1 MFCILQILLLYK
13 TSTVLIFYIKCAEA
27 CLRKRAIETE
37 PFCARAFTKTDSSY
51 NNSFISIFST
61 IFFLSNDMKSINGQ
75 PILMRIRVELLFTKI

>member
-61 IFFLSNDMKSINGQ
+61 IFFSNDMKSIIGQ
-75 PILMRIRVELLFTKI
+75 AILMRVRVELLFTKI